1 VAKEIN
7 NTDVG
12 NDVFQI
18 MREKDYYYIDKSLF
32 IKEFIESKGRVNLI
46 TRPRQF
52 GKSLNLSM
60 LKSYL
65 EIGADPSLFKGLA
78 IEGEREIY
86 DAHFGK
92 YPVLHLSLAS
102 GIAPDFETFLEYLSN
117 AFKYLFAMDLKY
129 LLNSDKL
136 SLISK
141 NSIEKFIRPPEIP
154 DEAFLSFALD
164 SLIIMLNEHFGKDV
178 VILIDEYDSIVT
190 HAIVKGYEN
199 RLLEFLS
206 SFFGRVFK
214 GNELVEF
221 IVLTGCLRIANESN
235 FASTNNLVASTV
247 LDPEFSGM
255 FGLTEEEVS
264 KILNDFGLSSKL
276 DSIREW
282 YNGYLFGGKRI
293 YNTSSVISYCRA
305 LQKKITSKPKNYWAN
320 TSSNDILLD
329 VINKSECDKT
339 LPDLEKLLL
348 GGSIEIGLFNDIT
361 TEDFDDISALWRVL
375 VHTGYL
381 TPSEQDSD
389 EYLIPNK
396 EVQNEFRKKVVK
408 RVKTRIGINVH
419 SKIIEAI
426 WSKNASV
433 LQESL
438 DKVIMTKISYF
449 DEYEYCCHMLLL
461 GLIADVDAASNR
473 ENLNERTDI
482 NLRKGDMYTI
492 LELKKSYDELYMTAD
507 ALKGIM
513 QIKDR
518 LYGKELEIK
527 GSSIIHYGISFCK
540 TECLVI
546 LEREIT
552 KELIEE
558 AIGDME
564 AVVWAI
570 DWQINKRASNKST
583 AVKSP
588 SRKAWYKSRKIAL
601 ESFKDSLDKES
612 YTFDFAKLHANAENL
627 LDDLKWLLTTEATKD
642 SSQTLLQAMLT
653 QTK

>member
-1 VAKEIN
+1 MAKEIN

-18 MREKDYYYIDKSLF
+18 LRDKDYYYIDKSLF
-32 IKEFIESKGRVNLI
+32 IKEFIEIKGRVNLI
-46 TRPRQF
+46 TRPRRF

-65 EIGADPSLFKGLA
+65 EIGANPSLFKGLA

-92 YPVLHLSLAS
+92 YPVLHLSLAAS
-102 GIAPDFETFLEYLSN
+102 VAPDFEAFLKYLSS
-117 AFKYLFAMDLKY
+117 AFKYLFTKDLKY

-141 NSIEKFIRPPEIP
+141 DNIEKFIRPPEIP
-154 DEAFLSFALD
+154 DEAFLSYALE
-164 SLIIMLNEHFGKDV
+164 SLTVMLNEHFGKNV

-190 HAIVKGYEN
+190 HAIVKGYEK

-214 GNELVEF
+214 GNVLVEF
-221 IVLTGCLRIANESN
+221 IVLTGCLRIAKESI
-235 FASTNNLVASTV
+235 FTGANNLVVSTV
-247 LDPEFSGM
+247 SDPEFSGM

-276 DSIREW
+276 DSFREW
-282 YNGYLFGGKRI
+282 YNGYLFDDKQI

-305 LQKKITSKPKNYWAN
+305 LKKKITSKPKNYWAN
-320 TSSNDILLD
+320 SSANEILLD

-361 TEDFDDISALWRVL
+361 MEDFNDTSSLWCIL

-396 EVQNEFRKKVVK
+396 EVQKEFLSKVVK
-408 RVKTRIGINVH
+408 WVKTRIGTNVH

-433 LQESL
+433 LQELL
-438 DKVIMTKISYF
+438 DKVLMTKISYF
-449 DEYEYCCHMLLL
+449 DEYEYCYHMLLL
-461 GLIADVDAASNR
+461 GLMADVDAVSNR
-473 ENLNERTDI
+473 ESGNGRTDI
-482 NLRKGDMYTI
+482 TLRKGGKYTI

-518 LYGKELEIK
+518 FYGKDLEIK
-527 GSSIIHYGISFCK
+527 GFPIIHYGISFYK
-540 TECLVI
+540 KGCLVI
-546 LEREIT
+546 LESEIT

-564 AVVWAI
+564 AIVWAI
-570 DWQINKRASNKST
+570 GWQINKRAST

-588 SRKAWYKSRKIAL
+588 SRKAWYKSRKRAL

-612 YTFDFAKLHANAENL
+612 YKFDFAKLLANAEKL
-627 LDDLKWLLTTEATKD
+627 LDDLKWLLTTETTKD